1 MTPLL
6 MTPLLMLGLT
16 ATMLVTAFLSGI
28 FGMAGGLIL
37 MGVLLA
43 VMPVP
48 AAMALHAIT
57 QMASNGWRGWA
68 VAASCPLAR
77 GRRLSGRLP
86 GRAGGVVV
94 DPLRAEQAAGAAVAG
109 RHPVP
114 DPAGAQ
120 EPEAEPRKRPAG
132 AAYGVLCMTLM
143 LLTGVTGPLL
153 DRFFLGGGLERRQIV
168 STKAVCQVFGHF
180 AKLLYFG
187 GIVTQAGAVD
197 PVLAGLAIA
206 ASVIGTTVSRY
217 VLEAMSDQQYRVWA
231 NRLIAS
237 IGGYYILYGTYLL
250 VLA

>member
-1 MTPLL
+1 

-16 ATMLVTAFLSGI
+16 ATMLATAFLSGI

-57 QMASNGWRGWA
+57 QMASNGWRGWLWRRHVRWRA
-68 VAASCPLAR
+68 VGAYLVGCLIALVVWSSIRYVPSKPLAL
-77 GRRLSGRLP
+77 LSL
-86 GRAGGVVV
+86 GVT
-94 DPLRAEQAAGAAVAG
+94 PFLILL
-109 RHPVP
+109 VP
-114 DPAGAQ
+114 KSLKPN
-120 EPEAEPRKRPAG
+120 PESIPQG
-132 AAYGVLCMTLM
+132 AAYGILCMTLM

-180 AKLLYFG
+180 AKLIYFG
-187 GIVTQAGAVD
+187 GIVAQAGAVD
-197 PVLAGLAIA
+197 PLLAGLAIT

-217 VLEAMSDQQYRVWA
+217 VLEAMSDQQYRLWA

-237 IGGYYILYGTYLL
+237 IGGYYIIYGTYLL
-250 VLA
+250 ALA